1 MPGRVLIVGTRGS
14 RLAREQ
20 TRRVTGR
27 LPGEA
32 RVQVIKTSGDRFKDQ
47 KLGEQAGVGFFTKE
61 IEQELLSEKIDLAV
75 HSLKDLPTALP
86 PGLVLAAVLERDD
99 AGDVLLVRPGALEHE
114 RDLPLKANSTVGASS
129 MRRQALLGAFGGELQ
144 PVPIRGNVPTRV
156 EKCVR
161 GDCDAVILAR
171 AGLARLGLE
180 GDPLLAFDLNP
191 RRWICAPG
199 QGVIAVEAREGDRE
213 ALERLSGLE
222 HAPTR
227 ACVDVERRLH
237 VVFGG
242 GCHAPFG
249 AYMERENSEIC
260 VAAPSKAGRL
270 GVKEFSALN
279 AAEEWIRSGC
289 PSEPSRGRE
298 EWICR
303 PARSWC

>member
-1 MPGRVLIVGTRGS
+1 VPGRTLIVGTRGS

-20 TRRVTGR
+20 ARRVTER
-27 LPGEA
+27 LPGDS

-47 KLGEQAGVGFFTKE
+47 KLGEQSGVGFFTKE
-61 IEQELLSEKIDLAV
+61 IEQELLSKKIDLAV
-75 HSLKDLPTALP
+75 HSLKDLPTAIP
-86 PGLVLAAVLERDD
+86 SGLVLAAVLQRDE
-99 AGDVLLVRPGALEHE
+99 AGDVLLVRPEALDQK
-114 RDLPLKANSTVGASS
+114 RDLPLKAQATLGASS
-129 MRRQALLGAFGGELQ
+129 MRRQALLAAFAGDVQ

-156 EKCVR
+156 EKCIR
-161 GDCDAVILAR
+161 GECDAVVLAR

-180 GDPLLAFDLNP
+180 VDPLLAFDLNP
-191 RRWICAPG
+191 RVWICAPG
-199 QGVIAVEAREGDRE
+199 QGVIAVEARQDDQE
-213 ALERLSGLE
+213 ALERLSSLE

-227 ACVDVERRLH
+227 ACVDAERSLH

-249 AYMERENSEIC
+249 AYAELKNSKIH
-260 VAAPSKAGRL
+260 VAAPSKAGRM
-270 GVKEFSALN
+270 GVKEFSALD

-289 PSEPSRGRE
+289 PSEPTSGRE